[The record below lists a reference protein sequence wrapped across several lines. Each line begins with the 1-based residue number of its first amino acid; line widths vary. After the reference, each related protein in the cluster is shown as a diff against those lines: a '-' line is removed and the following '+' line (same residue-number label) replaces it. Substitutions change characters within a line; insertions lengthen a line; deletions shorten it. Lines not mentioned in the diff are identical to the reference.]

1 MPSPFP
7 GMDPYLEGPHWTS
20 VHHELSSQIARQL
33 APRVRPKYIV
43 RTVERFV
50 TEILD
55 DVSITRA
62 DIYPDVGVSE
72 TQTIYQLDEDRT
84 KWNDLPLQ
92 LATLVPTRVPHAS
105 IEIRDVAERE
115 LVTAIEVISPTNKR
129 GSGYL
134 EYLHKRRRVLASP
147 AHLVEIDLLRKGKR
161 LPMKE
166 PLPNASYFVF
176 LSRAEKRPILD
187 VWPIQLD
194 EPLPTVPIPLLA
206 GDEDVTL
213 DLQSAFTT
221 VYDTFGYDLSID
233 YTRPPKI
240 PLAGEAAEWAASLLH
255 EAGFRTNEEQTQ
267 G

>member
-7 GMDPYLEGPHWTS
+7 GMDPYLEGFYWTS

-33 APRVRPKYIV
+33 APKVRPKYIV

-50 TEILD
+50 TEVLD
-55 DVSITRA
+55 DVSITTA
-62 DIYPDVGVSE
+62 DIYPDVGVAE
-72 TQTIYQLDEDRT
+72 TQTIYQLDQDRT
-84 KWNDLPLQ
+84 TWGDLPLQ
-92 LATLVPTRVPHAS
+92 LATLIPTRVPHVS

-134 EYLHKRRRVLASP
+134 EYLDKRQRVLASA
-147 AHLVEIDLLRKGKR
+147 AHLLEIDLLRKGR
-161 LPMKE
+161 RVPMKE
-166 PLPNASYFVF
+166 PLPNAPYFVF

-187 VWPIQLD
+187 VWPIRLD
-194 EPLPTVPIPLLA
+194 EPLPTVPVPLLP

-221 VYDTFGYDLSID
+221 IYDTFGYDLSID

-240 PLAGEAAEWAASLLH
+240 PLVGEAAEWAAELLQT
-255 EAGFRTNEEQTQ
+255 AGVSAKRESD
-267 G
+267 